1 MLYICPVAEIG
12 TDIIKASEWLKKSV
26 IGLPTETVYGLAGNA
41 LDPLRV
47 ADIFRI
53 KQRPYFDPLIVHVPD
68 LDALNPL
75 ISEFPDTLKE
85 LAAHFWPGPL
95 TLLLPRSKAI
105 PDLVCAGL
113 DQAAFRIPAHPMAMK
128 LLCECKFPLAAPS
141 ANPFGYISPT
151 SARHVAAQLGD
162 AIPYILDGGA
172 CSVGLESTIVGVEGA
187 STVIYR
193 LGGLALSE
201 IEMRIGTCEVR
212 VNESSDPRA
221 PGMLKSHYAPKKKM
235 LVGKID
241 ELISANAGKSAVL
254 IVFGSFRDDYPQA
267 LQLNLSEG
275 KNLNEA
281 AANLF
286 SLLRLADE
294 APQELILAEFL
305 PTEGLGL
312 AINDRL
318 RRASLNC

>member
-1 MLYICPVAEIG
+1 VAEIG
-12 TDIIKASEWLKKSV
+12 TDIIKASEWLKTSV

-75 ISEFPDTLKE
+75 IRAFPDTLKE
-85 LAAHFWPGPL
+85 LASHFWPGPL
-95 TLLLPRSKAI
+95 TLLLPRSNAI

-113 DQAAFRIPAHPMAMK
+113 EQA
-128 LLCECKFPLAAPS
+128 EFPLAAPS

-151 SARHVAAQLGD
+151 TAMHVAAQLGD

-172 CSVGLESTIVGVEGA
+172 CRVGLESTIVGVEGA

-235 LVGKID
+235 LVGKLD
-241 ELISANAGKSAVL
+241 ELISANTGTSAVL
-254 IVFGSFRDDYPQA
+254 IVFGAFRDDYPKA

-275 KNLNEA
+275 KNLSEA

-286 SLLRLADE
+286 ALLRLADE

-305 PTEGLGL
+305 PAEGLGP